1 MPDETVWRTMLFDF
15 YGDLLTDKQ
24 REYYDLHY
32 NQDLSL
38 AEIAASSGISRQGVW
53 DNIRRADAALRD
65 TEARLGLVRRF
76 AAQRAAA
83 AQQRAQNTAL
93 EAEVQHGDGIRAVA
107 LHVVSL
113 LANHIAGAMA
123 TIVAQIEGLISLGR
137 RSLFLLRATIS
148 HIVTT
153 RERDVSLEILLRSL
167 RCRWHHHGQGCQQ
180 K

>member
-65 TEARLGLVRRF
+65 TEARRF

-83 AQQRAQNTAL
+83 AAL
-93 EAEVQHGDGIRAVA
+93 EDTLTKLRDTVGGDARPLAEQA
-107 LHVVSL
+107 LRQL
-113 LANHIAGAMA
+113 QDLKG
-123 TIVAQIEGLISLGR
+123 
-137 RSLFLLRATIS
+137 
-148 HIVTT
+148 
-153 RERDVSLEILLRSL
+153 
-167 RCRWHHHGQGCQQ
+167 
-180 K
+180 

>member
-65 TEARLGLVRRF
+65 TEAGSVWCS
-76 AAQRAAA
+76 A
-83 AQQRAQNTAL
+83 
-93 EAEVQHGDGIRAVA
+93 
-107 LHVVSL
+107 
-113 LANHIAGAMA
+113 
-123 TIVAQIEGLISLGR
+123 
-137 RSLFLLRATIS
+137 
-148 HIVTT
+148 
-153 RERDVSLEILLRSL
+153 LLRSARPRPRWRTRSRSCAIPSAATPGPWPSR
-167 RCRWHHHGQGCQQ
+167 RCGSFRI
-180 K
+180 

>member
-65 TEARLGLVRRF
+65 AESRLGLVQRF
-76 AAQRAAA
+76 AAQRTKLRDCVGGDARPLAE
-83 AQQRAQNTAL
+83 QAL
-93 EAEVQHGDGIRAVA
+93 RQLQDLKG
-107 LHVVSL
+107 
-113 LANHIAGAMA
+113 
-123 TIVAQIEGLISLGR
+123 
-137 RSLFLLRATIS
+137 
-148 HIVTT
+148 
-153 RERDVSLEILLRSL
+153 
-167 RCRWHHHGQGCQQ
+167 
-180 K
+180 

>member
-65 TEARLGLVRRF
+65 RPRPSRTSSSRTCCAMTWCGASPRSVQPRPRWRIRSRSCATPSAATLGCWP
-76 AAQRAAA
+76 
-83 AQQRAQNTAL
+83 
-93 EAEVQHGDGIRAVA
+93 
-107 LHVVSL
+107 S
-113 LANHIAGAMA
+113 
-123 TIVAQIEGLISLGR
+123 GR
-137 RSLFLLRATIS
+137 CGSFRI
-148 HIVTT
+148 
-153 RERDVSLEILLRSL
+153 
-167 RCRWHHHGQGCQQ
+167 
-180 K
+180 

>member
-65 TEARLGLVRRF
+65 TEARLGL

-83 AQQRAQNTAL
+83 AAL
-93 EAEVQHGDGIRAVA
+93 EDTLTKLRDTVGGDARPLAEQA
-107 LHVVSL
+107 LRQL
-113 LANHIAGAMA
+113 QDLKG
-123 TIVAQIEGLISLGR
+123 
-137 RSLFLLRATIS
+137 
-148 HIVTT
+148 
-153 RERDVSLEILLRSL
+153 
-167 RCRWHHHGQGCQQ
+167 
-180 K
+180 